1 MSRQT
6 VASARLLERALLP
19 VLCTYCKAGSEAIQ
33 KPHFSC
39 WCVVSGVCLSQAA
52 SFPAPDHDG
61 PFSEWS
67 ELSQR
72 DQRGML
78 GVLLGEAFF
87 DNHPD
92 PRVCTR

>member
-1 MSRQT
+1 MCVCYVSAGGLVIQ
-6 VASARLLERALLP
+6 ASLTLAL
-19 VLCTYCKAGSEAIQ
+19 G
-33 KPHFSC
+33 C
-39 WCVVSGVCLSQAA
+39 WCVVFGVCLPQAA

-72 DQRGML
+72 DQRSML
-78 GVLLGEAFF
+78 GVLLGETFF

-92 PRVCTR
+92 PRVRTR